1 MIILNLKQ
9 VLSVLVLCLCTA
21 QVCSQNQN
29 EASKQPKD
37 NSHAFFYQYR
47 ADNVFTAAL
56 GTAVINGDYQDPL
69 FEFYGQVGYKRYIN
83 PYVNVNFT
91 FNKFN
96 LAHKNSS
103 NNGFMS
109 FDLNVEST
117 IMPDR
122 FFTPFVFVGAGV
134 NASNYFAATG
144 MKIQG
149 GLGVEYII
157 MEDFGIKLF
166 SDYNHTFSDELDG
179 KVFGKANDVFWR
191 IGFGVNYYFGN
202 SNKKKKIPR
211 NESTIINS
219 NPIIHN

>member
-1 MIILNLKQ
+1 MISNFKQ
-9 VLSVLVLCLCTA
+9 AFLFLFLCFFTA
-21 QVCSQNQN
+21 QVRAQTQN
-29 EASKQPKD
+29 EASKQTKD
-37 NSHAFFYQYR
+37 KAHAFFYKYR

-91 FNKFN
+91 YNKFN

-103 NNGFMS
+103 NNGYMS

-117 IMPDR
+117 ILPDR
-122 FFTPFVFVGAGV
+122 FFTPFVFAGAGL

-149 GLGVEYII
+149 GLGVEYIV
-157 MEDFGIKLF
+157 MADFGIKLF
-166 SDYNHTFSDELDG
+166 TDYNHTFTDELDG

-191 IGFGVNYYFGN
+191 IGFGLNYYFGN
-202 SNKKKKIPR
+202 SNKKKKIPA
-211 NESTIINS
+211 NEPIIINS

>member
-1 MIILNLKQ
+1 MILYLKQ
-9 VLSVLVLCLCTA
+9 SFTVVFLCFCFS
-21 QVCSQNQN
+21 QVHSQTKT
-29 EASKQPKD
+29 EVSKQPKE

-47 ADNVFTAAL
+47 ANNVFTAAV

-91 FNKFN
+91 YNKFN
-96 LAHKNSS
+96 LAHKNIS
-103 NNGFMS
+103 NNGYMS

-117 IMPDR
+117 MMPDS
-122 FFTPFVFVGAGV
+122 FFTPFVFAGAGV
-134 NASNYFAATG
+134 NASNYFTTTD

-149 GLGVEYII
+149 GIGVEYII

-166 SDYNHTFSDELDG
+166 TDYNHTFSDELDG
-179 KVFGKANDVFWR
+179 KVFGDANDVYWR
-191 IGFGVNYYFGN
+191 IAFGVNYYFGRT
-202 SNKKKKIPR
+202 NKKSKIP
-211 NESTIINS
+211 SDVPTIINS